1 MADPTTSPRPRRVRI
16 EAPARIHL
24 GVLDLR
30 RDEGRYFGGM
40 GVAVSEPRVRL
51 EIRPADR
58 LAVEGPASS
67 LVERVAARH
76 LRDLPGTGG
85 ARIRV
90 AGTVPRHAGLGSG
103 TQLALS
109 VGRGLDLLHGVDR
122 PAEKLAPRLGRGERS
137 AVGTWTFARG
147 GFVLEGGV
155 TGDAAVAPLLCRFE
169 LPESWRVLLVRPPAP
184 PGLSGDREEETFEEL
199 PPPDPGTVGRVAHAV
214 LMELLPAVATGD
226 LDGFGRAAGRVERAT
241 GDAFRSAQG
250 GSRFAH
256 EEIEEAVGV
265 LEELGAVGAGQSSW
279 GPTVYGFVEGEEAAR
294 GVVEELRERR
304 AGWQARSVAVDNR
317 GARERVDRASPQR
330 P

>member
-1 MADPTTSPRPRRVRI
+1 MAEPTSPRSRRVRI

-40 GVAVSEPRVRL
+40 GVAISEPRVRL
-51 EIRPADR
+51 EILPADR
-58 LAVEGPASS
+58 IAVEGAAST
-67 LVERVAARH
+67 LVERVVARH
-76 LRDLPGTGG
+76 LRSLPHADG

-90 AGTVPRHAGLGSG
+90 LDSVPRHAGLGSG

-109 VGRGLDLLHGVDR
+109 VGRGLDLLHGIDR
-122 PAEKLAPRLGRGERS
+122 PADELAGGLGRGERS

-155 TGDAAVAPLLCRFE
+155 AADGAVAPLLCRFD
-169 LPESWRVLLVRPPAP
+169 LPESWRVVLVRPPAP
-184 PGLSGDREEETFEEL
+184 RGLSGDREEEAFEEL
-199 PPPDPGTVGRVAHAV
+199 PPPDPTAVGRVAHTV

-256 EEIEEAVGV
+256 GEIEDAVRA

-279 GPTVYGFVEGEEAAR
+279 GPTVYGFVEGDEAAGR
-294 GVVEELRERR
+294 VVAALRERR
-304 AGWQARSVAVDNR
+304 PGWEARSVAVDNR
-317 GARERVDRASPQR
+317 GARQRVDRAP
-330 P
+330 

>member
-1 MADPTTSPRPRRVRI
+1 MADPTNPRPRRVRI

-30 RDEGRYFGGM
+30 RDGGRYFGGM
-40 GVAVSEPRVRL
+40 GVALSEPRVRL

-58 LAVEGPASS
+58 LAVEGPASA

-76 LRDLPGTGG
+76 LGDLAGADG

-90 AGTVPRHAGLGSG
+90 VETIPRHAGLGSG
-103 TQLALS
+103 TQLALA

-122 PAEKLAPRLGRGERS
+122 PAEELAPLLGRGERS

-155 TGDAAVAPLLCRFE
+155 TSDTGVAPLLCRFDV
-169 LPESWRVLLVRPPAP
+169 PEHWRVVLVRPPAP
-184 PGLSGDREEETFEEL
+184 RGLSGDTEEEAFEEL
-199 PPPDPGTVGRVAHAV
+199 PPPDPETVGRVAHAV
-214 LMELLPAVATGD
+214 LMELLPALATGD
-226 LDGFGRAAGRVERAT
+226 LEAFGRAARRVERAT
-241 GDAFRSAQG
+241 GDAFRPAQG

-256 EEIEEAVGV
+256 EEVEEAVDA
-265 LEELGAVGAGQSSW
+265 LEGLGAEGSGQSSW
-279 GPTVYGFVEGEEAAR
+279 GPTVYGFVEGEGAAGR
-294 GVVEELRERR
+294 IVEELRDRR
-304 AGWQARSVAVDNR
+304 AGWEVRSVAVDDR